1 MENLSNANSTP
12 PIVTAPPRPP
22 AWDLIEVMQAS
33 LGTVLAAAIVATAGG
48 VGWLVTKLPARLDR
62 IDMEIRQLQQ
72 VKQAIKDL
80 EANDAEQDRRI
91 IRLEVGR

>member
-1 MENLSNANSTP
+1 
-12 PIVTAPPRPP
+12 
-22 AWDLIEVMQAS
+22 MQAS